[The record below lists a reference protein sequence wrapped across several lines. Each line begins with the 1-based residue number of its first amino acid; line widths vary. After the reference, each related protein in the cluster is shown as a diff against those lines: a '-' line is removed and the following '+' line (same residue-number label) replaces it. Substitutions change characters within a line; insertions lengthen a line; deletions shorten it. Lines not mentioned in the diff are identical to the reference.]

1 MVSAVVV
8 VLISAV
14 ICTVCRIPDV
24 CELCH
29 VGWLFPVQL
38 FDELGIDRSAISV
51 HSALVDFQGICN
63 QSFMARHKV
72 GEISQGLRCVSVCS
86 NVNVYSGSDACM
98 ADCTSFSEFA
108 YQFLQGFNVLVFQN
122 RRDQFALF
130 GIASC
135 NADVFLEFPF
145 SALCIPSRPGAVAVS
160 AGGVFVSACAEM
172 VGGKLCS
179 SLSGD
184 VVHLNLHADGLLFQ
198 VFNLSFCFSVHSVF
212 LRSFGLFSFCCNH
225 INSKRRR

>member
-1 MVSAVVV
+1 
-8 VLISAV
+8 
-14 ICTVCRIPDV
+14 
-24 CELCH
+24 
-29 VGWLFPVQL
+29 
-38 FDELGIDRSAISV
+38 
-51 HSALVDFQGICN
+51 
-63 QSFMARHKV
+63 MARHQV

-98 ADCTSFSEFA
+98 ADCSGFA
-108 YQFLQGFNVLVFQN
+108 KLSYQFLQGFNVLVFQN

-145 SALCIPSRPGAVAVS
+145 SALCIPSRPSAVAVS

-172 VGGKLCS
+172 VGGKSGS
-179 SLSGD
+179 SFSGD

-198 VFNLSFCFSVHSVF
+198 VFNLSFCFSVHNVF

>member
-14 ICTVCRIPDV
+14 ICTVRRIPDV

-29 VGWLFPVQL
+29 VGGLFLVQL

-72 GEISQGLRCVSVCS
+72 GEVSQGLRCVSVRS
-86 NVNVYSGSDACM
+86 NVNMNPSPYSCV
-98 ADCTSFSEFA
+98 ADCSGFA
-108 YQFLQGFNVLVFQN
+108 KLSDQFLQGFNVLVFQN

-145 SALCIPSRPGAVAVS
+145 SA
-160 AGGVFVSACAEM
+160 
-172 VGGKLCS
+172 
-179 SLSGD
+179 
-184 VVHLNLHADGLLFQ
+184 
-198 VFNLSFCFSVHSVF
+198 
-212 LRSFGLFSFCCNH
+212 
-225 INSKRRR
+225 